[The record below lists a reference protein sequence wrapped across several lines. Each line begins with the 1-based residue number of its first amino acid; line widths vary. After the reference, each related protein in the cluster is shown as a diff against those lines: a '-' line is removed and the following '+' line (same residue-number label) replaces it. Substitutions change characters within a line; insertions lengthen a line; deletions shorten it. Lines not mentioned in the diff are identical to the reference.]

1 MNDRGSAAPPPA
13 DRPNLVTVDA
23 LWTGDGFAGPTALS
37 IGDGILH
44 AITADRAAHAVGR
57 GASPVDP
64 ERIDAPG
71 VLHLGGT
78 LIPSLTDHHTHL
90 GLSDPA
96 ALFRGGITHAVDLGW
111 IPAVAAGWL
120 PDRPDRPAIAIAGAL
135 LTAPGGY
142 PVTAGWAPPGASKEV
157 GGPREAVNAVQ
168 EQVMTGASRIK
179 VALNSDAGETVD
191 DATLRAIVE
200 ESHATGLPVVA
211 HAQGAGQAARAV
223 RAGVD
228 QLAHTPFS
236 ERLDDS
242 LLAEA
247 AEARMSWISTLDIHG
262 WGTYTA
268 SFRFAVD
275 NLRRFAARGG
285 RVLYGTDLGN
295 GDLPVGVNARELA
308 AIRQAGLDGPALI
321 RTIAGSPIHADADS
335 ASASAAGATVALG
348 PRIAWIPS
356 VPPAD
361 PGRLPGWLATA
372 RGLFVS
378 DLASPAPAPATQTA
392 MRTGTAATNTAAA
405 PTDRT
410 TLRQEHP

>member
-1 MNDRGSAAPPPA
+1 M
-13 DRPNLVTVDA
+13 DA
-23 LWTGDGFAGPTALS
+23 LWTGDGFAGPTVLS
-37 IGDGILH
+37 VPDGLH
-44 AITADRAAHAVGR
+44 RPLG
-57 GASPVDP
+57 P
-64 ERIDAPG
+64 ERTDAPA
-71 VLHLGGT
+71 VLHVGGT

-90 GLSDPA
+90 GLNDPA

-111 IPAVAAGWL
+111 IPAVAADWL
-120 PDRPDRPAIAIAGAL
+120 PDRADCPAIAIAGAL

-142 PVTAGWAPPGASKEV
+142 PVAAGWAPPGASREL
-157 GGPREAVNAVQ
+157 GGPREAANAVR

-191 DATLRAIVE
+191 DATLSAIVE
-200 ESHATGLPVVA
+200 ESHAAGLPVVA

-247 AEARMSWISTLDIHG
+247 AQAGMSWISTLDIHG
-262 WGTYTA
+262 WGTPTPG
-268 SFRFAVD
+268 FRIAVD

-295 GDLPVGVNARELA
+295 GDLPVGVNERELA
-308 AIRQAGLDGPALI
+308 AIQLAGLDDPALI
-321 RTIAGSPIHADADS
+321 RTIAGP
-335 ASASAAGATVALG
+335 ATATLG
-348 PRIAWIPS
+348 PRVAWIPS
-356 VPPAD
+356 APPVD

-372 RGLFVS
+372 RGLLVA
-378 DLASPAPAPATQTA
+378 DLASPAPA
-392 MRTGTAATNTAAA
+392 AATPTATTA
-405 PTDRT
+405 RT
-410 TLRQEHP
+410 PLRQEHP